1 MKKILI
7 VDDEISVCTLLTRFL
22 SKNGYDAQSCTS
34 GAEAMRLLKSEHFD
48 IMLCDYHL
56 QDINGKELFE
66 KVQPLFPHIIV
77 IFITGYADVR
87 VAVDLIKNGAYHY
100 LSKPLYPDEILKIIN
115 NASLE
120 GNVPSIST
128 QEVTHTPEIKIST
141 PDAASPDGYVIGD
154 SDASRHLFEHVNLVA
169 PTDYS
174 VIIYGETGTGKEAL
188 AHLIHKKSNRKNG
201 PFIAIDCGSLSKEL
215 AASELFGHEKGAFT
229 GALHSKEGAFEQAEG
244 GTIFL
249 DEIGNL
255 SYDVQV
261 YLLRALQEKSVRRVG
276 GVKTQKV
283 DIRIIVASNEN
294 LYDNVLNKTFRE
306 DLYHRL
312 NEFTLKVPA
321 LRERED
327 DLPLFVNAFL
337 ATACGELNK
346 NITGISEPVWEL
358 LLAYKWPGNIRELK
372 NVIRRACL
380 LTPAGK
386 EISQKALP
394 LELLNSK
401 NLNSFHPH
409 LTGMAGADGDGSNG
423 VQLETSPSLKSAA
436 TLGEQKRIMEVLQ
449 QVKFNK
455 TKAAEILNIDRKTL
469 YNKLRSM
476 QQSK

>member
-1 MKKILI
+1 MKKVLI

-34 GAEAMRLLKSEHFD
+34 GTEAMRLLKNEHFD

-66 KVQPLFPHIIV
+66 KIQPLYPHIIV

-115 NASLE
+115 NASEE
-120 GNVPSIST
+120 GST
-128 QEVTHTPEIKIST
+128 PIRPAEPLAAPAEIKIT
-141 PDAASPDGYVIGD
+141 TADASSPDGYVIGE
-154 SDASRHLFEHVNLVA
+154 SEASRHLFEHVNLVA

-229 GALHSKEGAFEQAEG
+229 GALHTKEGAFEQAEG

-261 YLLRALQEKSVRRVG
+261 YLLRAL
-276 GVKTQKV
+276 
-283 DIRIIVASNEN
+283 
-294 LYDNVLNKTFRE
+294 
-306 DLYHRL
+306 
-312 NEFTLKVPA
+312 
-321 LRERED
+321 
-327 DLPLFVNAFL
+327 
-337 ATACGELNK
+337 
-346 NITGISEPVWEL
+346 
-358 LLAYKWPGNIRELK
+358 
-372 NVIRRACL
+372 
-380 LTPAGK
+380 
-386 EISQKALP
+386 
-394 LELLNSK
+394 
-401 NLNSFHPH
+401 
-409 LTGMAGADGDGSNG
+409 
-423 VQLETSPSLKSAA
+423 
-436 TLGEQKRIMEVLQ
+436 
-449 QVKFNK
+449 
-455 TKAAEILNIDRKTL
+455 
-469 YNKLRSM
+469 
-476 QQSK
+476 

>member
-34 GAEAMRLLKSEHFD
+34 GAEAMRLLKNEHFD

-128 QEVTHTPEIKIST
+128 QEVTHTPEIKITT
-141 PDAASPDGYVIGD
+141 PDTASPDGYVIGD
-154 SDASRHLFEHVNLVA
+154 SEASRHLFEHVNLVA

-261 YLLRALQEKSVRRVG
+261 YLLRALQENR
-276 GVKTQKV
+276 
-283 DIRIIVASNEN
+283 
-294 LYDNVLNKTFRE
+294 Y
-306 DLYHRL
+306 
-312 NEFTLKVPA
+312 
-321 LRERED
+321 
-327 DLPLFVNAFL
+327 
-337 ATACGELNK
+337 
-346 NITGISEPVWEL
+346 
-358 LLAYKWPGNIRELK
+358 
-372 NVIRRACL
+372 
-380 LTPAGK
+380 
-386 EISQKALP
+386 
-394 LELLNSK
+394 
-401 NLNSFHPH
+401 
-409 LTGMAGADGDGSNG
+409 
-423 VQLETSPSLKSAA
+423 
-436 TLGEQKRIMEVLQ
+436 
-449 QVKFNK
+449 
-455 TKAAEILNIDRKTL
+455 AE
-469 YNKLRSM
+469 
-476 QQSK
+476 

>member
-1 MKKILI
+1 MKKVLI

-22 SKNGYDAQSCTS
+22 GKNGYDAQSCMS
-34 GAEAMRLLKSEHFD
+34 GSEAMRMLKQQRYD
-48 IMLCDYHL
+48 IVLCDYHL
-56 QDINGKELFE
+56 QDITGKELFE
-66 KVQPLFPHIIV
+66 KVQPLYPDSIF

-115 NASLE
+115 NALVE
-120 GNVPSIST
+120 GNRPAVTTPSP
-128 QEVTHTPEIKIST
+128 V
-141 PDAASPDGYVIGD
+141 AAAEEQHSPKPSSESYVVGE
-154 SDASRHLFEHVNLVA
+154 SEASRNLFEHVNLVA

-188 AHLIHKKSNRKNG
+188 AHLIHQKSNRRNG

-229 GALHSKEGAFEQAEG
+229 GALHNKEGAFEQAEG
-244 GTIFL
+244 GTLFL

-255 SYDVQV
+255 SYEVQV

-276 GVKTQKV
+276 SAKTTRV

-294 LYDNVLNKTFRE
+294 LYESVLQRMFRE

-321 LRERED
+321 LREREA
-327 DLPLFVNAFL
+327 DLPLFVQSFL
-337 ATACGELNK
+337 AAASRELGK
-346 NITGISEPVWEL
+346 PIEGISPAVWEL
-358 LLAYKWPGNIRELK
+358 LMAYKWPGNIRELK

-380 LTPAGK
+380 LTPPGK
-386 EISQKALP
+386 EITQKALP

-401 NLNSFHPH
+401 NLNSFPAH
-409 LTGMAGADGDGSNG
+409 LQPDYAPVAK
-423 VQLETSPSLKSAA
+423 ETEQQKEQDPSLKTAA
-436 TLGEQKRIMEVLQ
+436 QLGEQKRIMEVLQ

-476 QQSK
+476 QQK

>member
-66 KVQPLFPHIIV
+66 KIQPLYPHIIV

-120 GNVPSIST
+120 GNVPARAPVEMAS
-128 QEVTHTPEIKIST
+128 PEIKINTTDGS
-141 PDAASPDGYVIGD
+141 DPDGYVIGD
-154 SDASRHLFEHVNLVA
+154 SEASRHLFEHVNLVA

-174 VIIYGETGTGKEAL
+174 VIVYGETGTGKEAL

-321 LRERED
+321 LRERD
-327 DLPLFVNAFL
+327 TDLPLFVNSFL
-337 ATACGELNK
+337 NAASGELNK
-346 NITGISEPVWEL
+346 NIPGISDPVWEL

-401 NLNSFHPH
+401 NMNSFHPH
-409 LTGMAGADGDGSNG
+409 LTGTGNDGEQSKDTAIAEAS
-423 VQLETSPSLKSAA
+423 SSLKSAA

-476 QQSK
+476 QQPK

>member
-1 MKKILI
+1 ML
-7 VDDEISVCTLLTRFL
+7 
-22 SKNGYDAQSCTS
+22 KN
-34 GAEAMRLLKSEHFD
+34 ERFD
-48 IMLCDYHL
+48 IILCDYHL
-56 QDINGKELFE
+56 QDINGKDLFE
-66 KVQPLFPHIIV
+66 KIQPLYPDTIV

-115 NASLE
+115 KALE
-120 GNVPSIST
+120 DGNTPIQT
-128 QEVTHTPEIKIST
+128 QSESRVAALPRHEES
-141 PDAASPDGYVIGD
+141 AASPNGYVVGE
-154 SDASRHLFEHVNLVA
+154 SEASRSLFEHVNLVA

-188 AHLIHKKSNRKNG
+188 AHLIHSNSNRRNG

-229 GALHSKEGAFEQAEG
+229 GALHTKEGAFEQAEG
-244 GTIFL
+244 GTVFL

-261 YLLRALQEKSVRRVG
+261 YLLRALQEKSIRKVG
-276 GVKTQKV
+276 GVKPQKV

-294 LYDNVLNKTFRE
+294 LYENVLNKSFRE

-321 LRERED
+321 LREREP
-327 DLPLFVNAFL
+327 DLPLFVNTFL
-337 ATACGELNK
+337 AEASRELNK
-346 NITGISEPVWEL
+346 NIAGISESVWEL

-401 NLNSFHPH
+401 NMISFQH
-409 LTGMAGADGDGSNG
+409 LTGDTTAAETEQSN
-423 VQLETSPSLKSAA
+423 SLKSAA
-436 TLGEQKRIMEVLQ
+436 ALGEQKRIMEVLQ

-469 YNKLRSM
+469 YNKLRAM
-476 QQSK
+476 QQK

>member
-22 SKNGYDAQSCTS
+22 SKNGYNVQSCTS
-34 GAEAMRLLKSEHFD
+34 GAEAIRLLKNEQFD
-48 IMLCDYHL
+48 IVLCDYHL

-66 KVQPLFPHIIV
+66 KIQPLYPDIIV

-100 LSKPLYPDEILKIIN
+100 LSKPLYPDEILKIID
-115 NASLE
+115 NASKE
-120 GNVPSIST
+120 GSRPIRAAES
-128 QEVTHTPEIKIST
+128 EIKA
-141 PDAASPDGYVIGD
+141 PELKADPEAAPSDDYVIGE
-154 SDASRHLFEHVNLVA
+154 SEASKHLFEHVNLVA

-188 AHLIHKKSNRKNG
+188 AHLIHQRSNRRNG

-229 GALHSKEGAFEQAEG
+229 GALHAKEGAFEQAEG
-244 GTIFL
+244 GTVFL
-249 DEIGNL
+249 DEISNL
-255 SYDVQV
+255 SYEVQV
-261 YLLRALQEKSVRRVG
+261 YLLRSLQEKSIRRVG

-294 LYDNVLNKTFRE
+294 LYDSVLSKNFRE

-321 LRERED
+321 LREREED
-327 DLPLFVNAFL
+327 IPLFVNSFL
-337 ATACGELNK
+337 ASACKELNK
-346 NITGISEPVWEL
+346 NIPGISESVWEL
-358 LLAYKWPGNIRELK
+358 LLAYNWPGNIRELK
-372 NVIRRACL
+372 NLIRRSCL
-380 LTPAGK
+380 LTPSGK
-386 EISQKALP
+386 EISHKSLP

-401 NLNSFHPH
+401 NMSAFQPH
-409 LTGMAGADGDGSNG
+409 LLGNGAAPGEQDTIDYD
-423 VQLETSPSLKSAA
+423 PSLKSAA

-476 QQSK
+476 QQHKS

>member
-7 VDDEISVCTLLTRFL
+7 VDDELSVCTLLTRFL
-22 SKNGYDAQSCTS
+22 SKNGYDAQSSTS
-34 GAEAMRLLKSEHFD
+34 GAEALRMLKNESYD

-56 QDINGKELFE
+56 QDITGKELFE
-66 KVQPLFPHIIV
+66 KIQPLYPGIIV

-100 LSKPLYPDEILKIIN
+100 LSKPLYPDEILKIIH
-115 NASLE
+115 NAIE
-120 GNVPSIST
+120 DGNTPASARNSA
-128 QEVTHTPEIKIST
+128 EVKTPENGAEAL
-141 PDAASPDGYVIGD
+141 PAASEDGYVIGE
-154 SDASRHLFEHVNLVA
+154 SEASRHLFEHVNLVA

-174 VIIYGETGTGKEAL
+174 VILHGETGTGKEAL
-188 AHLIHKKSNRKNG
+188 AHLIHQKSNRRNG

-229 GALHSKEGAFEQAEG
+229 GALHTKEGAFEQAEG

-255 SYDVQV
+255 SYEVQV
-261 YLLRALQEKSVRRVG
+261 YLLRALQEKSVRKVG
-276 GVKTQKV
+276 GVKTIKV

-294 LYDNVLNKTFRE
+294 LYESVLNKTFRE

-321 LRERED
+321 LRDREA
-327 DLPLFVNAFL
+327 DLPLFVNTFL
-337 ATACGELNK
+337 ATASKELNK
-346 NITGISEPVWEL
+346 PIAGISSPVWEL

-380 LTPAGK
+380 LTPEGK

-401 NLNSFHPH
+401 NMSQFAPQHNPDNGIDELSEN
-409 LTGMAGADGDGSNG
+409 GS
-423 VQLETSPSLKSAA
+423 SLKSAA
-436 TLGEQKRIMEVLQ
+436 ILGEQKRIMEVLQ

-476 QQSK
+476 QQPSKK

>member
-1 MKKILI
+1 M
-7 VDDEISVCTLLTRFL
+7 
-22 SKNGYDAQSCTS
+22 
-34 GAEAMRLLKSEHFD
+34 
-48 IMLCDYHL
+48 
-56 QDINGKELFE
+56 
-66 KVQPLFPHIIV
+66 
-77 IFITGYADVR
+77 
-87 VAVDLIKNGAYHY
+87 
-100 LSKPLYPDEILKIIN
+100 
-115 NASLE
+115 
-120 GNVPSIST
+120 
-128 QEVTHTPEIKIST
+128 
-141 PDAASPDGYVIGD
+141 
-154 SDASRHLFEHVNLVA
+154 
-169 PTDYS
+169 
-174 VIIYGETGTGKEAL
+174 
-188 AHLIHKKSNRKNG
+188 
-201 PFIAIDCGSLSKEL
+201 
-215 AASELFGHEKGAFT
+215 
-229 GALHSKEGAFEQAEG
+229 
-244 GTIFL
+244 
-249 DEIGNL
+249 
-255 SYDVQV
+255 QV

-327 DLPLFVNAFL
+327 DLPLFVNSFL
-337 ATACGELNK
+337 VAASGELNK
-346 NITGISEPVWEL
+346 NIPGISEPVWEL

-401 NLNSFHPH
+401 NMNSFHPH
-409 LTGMAGADGDGSNG
+409 LTGITMDVESNG
-423 VQLETSPSLKSAA
+423 SQPETSPSLKSAA
-436 TLGEQKRIMEVLQ
+436 ILGEQKRIMEVLQ